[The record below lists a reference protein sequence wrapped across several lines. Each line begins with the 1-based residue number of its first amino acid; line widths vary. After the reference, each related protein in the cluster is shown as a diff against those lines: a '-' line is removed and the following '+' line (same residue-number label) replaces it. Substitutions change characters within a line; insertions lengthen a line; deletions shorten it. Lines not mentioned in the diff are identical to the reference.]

1 MDTNENNISTGAVW
15 GKAGQ

>member
-1 MDTNENNISTGAVW
+1 MDTKESNISTGAVW